1 MVICVLILKLDQLI
15 FKNCLFFVEILYE
28 WLIFFLEYFILIF
41 ENSFV
46 VNENFISVKFFVHL
60 LMSIVVKTNVLLKFL
75 LSMLV

>member
-1 MVICVLILKLDQLI
+1 MVIRVLILKLDQLI

-46 VNENFISVKFFVHL
+46 VNKNLICIKFFLHL